1 MPAGEQTTTTQ
12 STFDPAAQGARG
24 QLGGFFDQIFGTQGT
39 PGVRGFGGFGGT
51 AGTPGTPGIGLDA
64 LRELFGG
71 FGGAPNPL
79 QQQAVGQLGQFLNQQ
94 SPELQV
100 FNQAQ
105 GDLSNI
111 LSGTGSADIAGAISP
126 VFQQNL
132 QSGLAGLQAQA
143 PGRFNSAFL
152 QQGTD
157 LAQRSTNDFNL
168 LAAQLQQQTLSNQLQ
183 GFNTLGVL
191 GQAAGQNPFSRLL
204 QAGQLG
210 QQQSQFEGAQQNQM
224 QQFIL
229 GLLGQFG
236 GPTGSTQRQS
246 GGGGGIGSFLG
257 GLGGFGLGSFGGPLL
272 AGLGGRIGSN
282 LFKKPEATG
291 E

>member
-1 MPAGEQTTTTQ
+1 MPAAETTTTAN
-12 STFDPAAQGARG
+12 FDPAAQGSRD
-24 QLGGFFDQIFGTQGT
+24 QLSDFFGNIFGNQG
-39 PGVRGFGGFGGT
+39 GSGLGN
-51 AGTPGTPGIGLDA
+51 IG
-64 LRELFGG
+64 EQFGG
-71 FGGAPNPL
+71 FGGAFNPL

-105 GDLSNI
+105 GDLGNI

-210 QQQSQFEGAQQNQM
+210 QQQSQFAGSQQNQM

-236 GPTGSTQRQS
+236 GPTGQTSRTPFNPATFIENIA
-246 GGGGGIGSFLG
+246 GGAAAAAS
-257 GLGGFGLGSFGGPLL
+257 S
-272 AGLGGRIGSN
+272 
-282 LFKKPEATG
+282 
-291 E
+291 

>member
-1 MPAGEQTTTTQ
+1 MPAAETTTTAN
-12 STFDPAAQGARG
+12 FDPAAGGARN
-24 QLGGFFDQIFGTQGT
+24 QLSDFFNSIFGTQGT
-39 PGVRGFGGFGGT
+39 PGRSGIGGFGGFGGRE
-51 AGTPGTPGIGLDA
+51 GTPGIQGTGLGNIGDI
-64 LRELFGG
+64 
-71 FGGAPNPL
+71 FGGANPL

-105 GDLSNI
+105 GDLGNI
-111 LSGTGSADIAGAISP
+111 LSGTGSADIAGAINP

-204 QAGQLG
+204 QAGQFG
-210 QQQSQFEGAQQNQM
+210 QGIGAQQNQM

-236 GPTGSTQRQS
+236 GQPTGQTQRTPFNPTTFIENL
-246 GGGGGIGSFLG
+246 GGG
-257 GLGGFGLGSFGGPLL
+257 L
-272 AGLGGRIGSN
+272 ANAAG
-282 LFKKPEATG
+282 
-291 E
+291 

>member
-1 MPAGEQTTTTQ
+1 MPAGETTTTTQ
-12 STFDPAAQGARG
+12 GTFDPAGQGARG
-24 QLGGFFDQIFGTQGT
+24 QLGSFFDSIFGTQGT
-39 PGVRGFGGFGGT
+39 PGTPGFGGLGGT

-94 SPELQV
+94 APELQV

-111 LSGTGSADIAGAISP
+111 LSGTGSADIAGAINP

-191 GQAAGQNPFSRLL
+191 GQAAGQNPFGRAL

-210 QQQSQFEGAQQNQM
+210 QQQSQFEGSQQNQM

-229 GLLGQFG
+229 ALLGQQG
-236 GPTGSTQRQS
+236 SPTGSIQRQS
-246 GGGGGIGSFLG
+246 GGGAGIGGFAG
-257 GLGGFGLGSFGGPLL
+257 GLAGMFGGPF
-272 AGLGGRIGSN
+272 LGALGSQIGSR
-282 LFKKPEATG
+282 LFDNKGSA
-291 E
+291 

>member
-1 MPAGEQTTTTQ
+1 MPGGETTTQ
-12 STFDPAAQGARG
+12 STFDPQSQGARN
-24 QLGGFFDQIFGTQGT
+24 QLGGFLDSIFGTQGT
-39 PGVRGFGGFGGT
+39 QGAFGGQFPNAFGGHFGFGGGT
-51 AGTPGTPGIGLDA
+51 EGTPGTGLGD
-64 LRELFGG
+64 LSSIFG
-71 FGGAPNPL
+71 AANPL

-94 SPELQV
+94 APEVQV

-105 GDLSNI
+105 GSLSDI
-111 LSGTGSADIAGAISP
+111 LSGTGSADIAGAINP

-191 GQAAGQNPFSRLL
+191 GQAAGQNPFGRTLA
-204 QAGQLG
+204 AGQFGQQIGG
-210 QQQSQFEGAQQNQM
+210 QQQQM
-224 QQFIL
+224 QQFL
-229 GLLGQFG
+229 LALLGQFG
-236 GPTGSTQRQS
+236 SPTGQKQGQNFQAFLGDLLKSGAGFAGGFA
-246 GGGGGIGSFLG
+246 GGGGGPSIVKS
-257 GLGGFGLGSFGGPLL
+257 
-272 AGLGGRIGSN
+272 
-282 LFKKPEATG
+282 
-291 E
+291 

>member
-1 MPAGEQTTTTQ
+1 MPAAETTTTAN
-12 STFDPAAQGARG
+12 FDPAAQGSRD
-24 QLGGFFDQIFGTQGT
+24 QLSDFFGNIFGNQG
-39 PGVRGFGGFGGT
+39 GSGLGN
-51 AGTPGTPGIGLDA
+51 IG
-64 LRELFGG
+64 EQFGG
-71 FGGAPNPL
+71 FGGAFNPL

-105 GDLSNI
+105 GDLGNI

-210 QQQSQFEGAQQNQM
+210 QQQSQFEGSQQNQM

-229 GLLGQFG
+229 SLLGQFG
-236 GPTGSTQRQS
+236 GPTGQTQRQS
-246 GGGGGIGSFLG
+246 GGGP
-257 GLGGFGLGSFGGPLL
+257 GLGGFVGGLLGTGLGAFGGPLL
-272 AGLGGRIGSN
+272 GALGGQLGSRLGGG
-282 LFKKPEATG
+282 LFGGNKTTDTKGSAA
-291 E
+291 

>member
-1 MPAGEQTTTTQ
+1 MPDATTTTTA
-12 STFDPAAQGARG
+12 TFDPAAQGARD
-24 QLGGFFDQIFGTQGT
+24 QLSDFFGNIFGN
-39 PGVRGFGGFGGT
+39 RGGGLGN
-51 AGTPGTPGIGLDA
+51 IQDQ
-64 LRELFGG
+64 FGG
-71 FGGAPNPL
+71 FGGAFNPL

-105 GDLSNI
+105 GDLGNI

-210 QQQSQFEGAQQNQM
+210 QQQSQFEGGQQAQM

-229 GLLGQFG
+229 SLLGQFG
-236 GPTGSTQRQS
+236 GPTGQTQRQKQGFNFQDFFATGLGAGAAVLT
-246 GGGGGIGSFLG
+246 GGGG
-257 GLGGFGLGSFGGPLL
+257 
-272 AGLGGRIGSN
+272 
-282 LFKKPEATG
+282 
-291 E
+291 